1 MPPDEP
7 WPDDRIAKFKQWI
20 DGGMKQ

>member
-7 WPDDRIAKFKQWI
+7 WPDDRIAKLKQWI
-20 DGGMKQ
+20 DGGMKR

>member
-20 DGGMKQ
+20 DGGMKR